1 MKSTIKF
8 AALGACA
15 LAASTTAAL
24 AGSTLPAG
32 VTTGIALG
40 APLPEGVYDI
50 TIGSYGSRGADAT
63 ATWLMPFRSG

>member
-1 MKSTIKF
+1 MKNTIKF

-15 LAASTTAAL
+15 LAATTTAAL
-24 AGSTLPAG
+24 AGSELPAG

-50 TIGSYGSRGADAT
+50 TIGSYGTRAKPAQR
-63 ATWLMPFRSG
+63 A